1 MRGNTRDLGNLFITF
16 CSQAETTWPAYID
29 LLEDVSTAYQFAERI
44 RKLFVCIC
52 FFLYYVPIKEGI
64 TSKGRVSVFST
75 EKEEN
80 KEHLRFSNY
89 ERESSGVSEDKLL
102 LTANCVPSTI
112 TKNVTKQLQNQTI
125 LGPISNSTHWK
136 LNDSI
141 FNVTHKI

>member
-1 MRGNTRDLGNLFITF
+1 MF
-16 CSQAETTWPAYID
+16 
-29 LLEDVSTAYQFAERI
+29 V
-44 RKLFVCIC
+44 FVC
-52 FFLYYVPIKEGI
+52 FLYYVPIKEGF

-112 TKNVTKQLQNQTI
+112 TKAAVIVSMWNIENQ
-125 LGPISNSTHWK
+125 ISM
-136 LNDSI
+136 
-141 FNVTHKI
+141 